1 MSHSDDHP
9 FPHATWLDIPL
20 GIRAYLIMLLNS
32 TLACTIISRGA
43 EKRLGLSGSWKRTS
57 TTEGARAAL

>member
-20 GIRAYLIMLLNS
+20 GIRAYLITLLNS
-32 TLACTIISRGA
+32 TLSYTIIPYSPASFRP
-43 EKRLGLSGSWKRTS
+43 LTFLVN
-57 TTEGARAAL
+57 